1 MPKDIIDPKKQILKE
16 ERRKNERW
24 FETRWKLIDGQP
36 YEAEF
41 RFHPTRRWRADFA
54 FIDAKVLVE
63 VDGGGHKMYW
73 KVYRNDVEKMNAALF
88 LGWQVFRVTT
98 DMVRADDVYFLEKLK
113 VYINERKETTR
124 T

>member
-1 MPKDIIDPKKQILKE
+1 MPKDTTDPKKQILRE

-24 FETRWKLIDGQP
+24 FETRWEQIGGQP
-36 YEAEF
+36 YESQY
-41 RFHPTRRWRADFA
+41 RYHPTRKWRADYA
-54 FIDAKVLVE
+54 WASVKILLE

-88 LGWQVFRVTT
+88 MGWQVFRVTT

-113 VYINERKETTR
+113 VYINERKETAR